1 MQSAVAAARAR
12 LVGEFFNKLSPQA
25 LKDIGSMAF
34 SSSYPAGM
42 ILFSEKD
49 PAPGIY
55 IVLEGEVKLSM
66 NSSDGRRL
74 ILRIARKGEI
84 LGLASSALRQAMR
97 DDGGD
102 ALSGEDRAHRAGGI
116 FSTSS
121 CATPRST
128 RLVTEELSR
137 DYTMACEQLRTVG
150 LSNSAPE
157 KLARLLLEWSEN
169 GKTTECGTHF
179 RFPLTH
185 GEIGEFIGASRETVT
200 RTLSVFKSRH
210 LVAFQRLHAH
220 HSQQDRSGK
229 LRALLESSSRFHR
242 RSLFMGY
249 AFIPPAA
256 IIRSTRCR
264 GVLLSASPAR
274 R

>member
-1 MQSAVAAARAR
+1 MGTMQNAISGCGSQAR
-12 LVGEFFNKLSPQA
+12 LDGEFFNKLSPLA
-25 LKDIGSMAF
+25 LKDLGAMAF
-34 SSSYPAGM
+34 PSSYPAGM

-49 PAPGIY
+49 AAPGIY

-74 ILRIARKGEI
+74 ILRIAKKGEI
-84 LGLASSALRQAMR
+84 LGLAS
-97 DDGGD
+97 
-102 ALSGEDRAHRAGGI
+102 ALSGKPCEMTAETLYPARIAPIVRKDFLNFLSHHPEVYQ
-116 FSTSS
+116 S
-121 CATPRST
+121 
-128 RLVTEELSR
+128 VTEELSR

-169 GKTTECGTHF
+169 GKTNDGGVHF

-210 LVAFQRLHAH
+210 LVAFHGSTLTIPSKAALENLAH
-220 HSQQDRSGK
+220 
-229 LRALLESSSRFHR
+229 
-242 RSLFMGY
+242 
-249 AFIPPAA
+249 
-256 IIRSTRCR
+256 C
-264 GVLLSASPAR
+264 
-274 R
+274 